1 MKFEVPSVMALSGL
15 DVSPAKA
22 LNDSDES
29 NVPFAR
35 ITGPSPL
42 GPESCAGT
50 VTVRGWQEPGT
61 VSVMVSVCALPQGF
75 ETTNQYCVVTF
86 SDGVLKIGEFVPTG
100 FDVLPDAP
108 SYHWKV
114 SGWPPVM
121 PLTMSVP
128 CWPEGMF
135 WLCRAPPMAG
145 FTHCCGVTVMVGL
158 AATPHSFETLT
169 QKFFVPV
176 MEPLFCDAL

>member
-15 DVSPAKA
+15 DVSPAA
-22 LNDSDES
+22 PSNHWNES
-29 NVPFAR
+29 NEPFAM
-35 ITGPSPL
+35 ITARSPL
-42 GPESCAGT
+42 RTESCAGT
-50 VTVRGWQEPGT
+50 VTVGGWQEPGT

-108 SYHWKV
+108 SYHWKG
-114 SGWPPVM
+114 SGWLPVM
-121 PLTMSVP
+121 SPTLCVT
-128 CWPEGMF
+128 CWPGGVF
-135 WLCRAPPMAG
+135 WLFGAPPMAG